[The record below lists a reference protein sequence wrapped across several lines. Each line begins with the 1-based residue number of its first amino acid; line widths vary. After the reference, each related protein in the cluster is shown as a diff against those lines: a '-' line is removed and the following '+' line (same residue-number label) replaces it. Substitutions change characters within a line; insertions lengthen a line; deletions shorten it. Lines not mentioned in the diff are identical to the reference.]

1 MCCPSHRLEDGRWLE
16 PTSIYH
22 APVAIKAEVPP
33 DKAPGLAGV
42 APGQKG
48 PPDDP
53 GGHHVAILALP
64 RTPSGMP
71 RNARIKQKAP
81 ERLRTKGPPASVHGH
96 PGLSRGNPGWL
107 RHWWGPRWLLQR
119 ARKEACLPDRGRTVW
134 KTAPTMQRVCSH

>member
-1 MCCPSHRLEDGRWLE
+1 MG

-22 APVAIKAEVPP
+22 APVVVKAEVTP
-33 DKAPGLAGV
+33 DEASGLIGV
-42 APGQKG
+42 AAGQEG

-71 RNARIKQKAP
+71 RNTRIKQKAP
-81 ERLRTKGPPASVHGH
+81 EHLGKKGPPARVYDH

-107 RHWWGPRWLLQR
+107 
-119 ARKEACLPDRGRTVW
+119 
-134 KTAPTMQRVCSH
+134 